1 MNEICLYL
9 AIGGA
14 VSVALAMFLGWLNFS
29 LISWRDNDAAG
40 TYIGLVLAG
49 LVVVGSAFLAN
60 EVVDWLTPEPPVVVV
75 PEVEDPSVIDKLIDL
90 IPEPKEQILFET
102 KPFGDLVYPQAQRPD
117 FLVKVASSGSQ
128 GSDIGSGALISP
140 TLILTCGHNVEDHNS
155 KRELFV
161 IFNDASWSMAKIKH
175 YDRADDI
182 AILELP
188 KAVLTPSAK
197 IRVKP
202 LEIGEKV
209 VIHGYAQSLRYGRS
223 DGVVDAWDQKGG
235 HRGFRVTSPSVQ
247 GISGGPVVD
256 ANGSIVGLLWASDLK
271 TVSYCV
277 GQEAIWQF
285 LKKSGEDI

>member
-1 MNEICLYL
+1 MKPTYFEEQAEARLRRDRWLGI
-9 AIGGA
+9 AIIVFGLGIP
-14 VSVALAMFLGWLNFS
+14 ALTLWAIWP
-29 LISWRDNDAAG
+29 
-40 TYIGLVLAG
+40 
-49 LVVVGSAFLAN
+49 
-60 EVVDWLTPEPPVVVV
+60 EKQPEPPVVK
-75 PEVEDPSVIDKLIDL
+75 PIDVNELIDDL
-90 IPEPKEQILFET
+90 TPWEQDQVLFET
-102 KPFGDLVYPQAQRPD
+102 KPWSDLVYPQAQRPE
-117 FLVKVASSGSQ
+117 FLVKVASSGPQ

-161 IFNDASWSMAKIKH
+161 IFNDASWGYAKIKH

-182 AILELP
+182 AILELKKP
-188 KAVLTPSAK
+188 VLVPSAK

-223 DGVVDAWDQKGG
+223 DGVVDAWDTKGG
-235 HRGFRVTSPSVQ
+235 HKGFRVTSPSVQ
-247 GISGGPVVD
+247 GISGGPVLD
-256 ANGSIVGLLWASDLK
+256 ENGAIVGLLWASDLK

-285 LKKSGEDI
+285 IKKSGESI